1 MRCMDRSVA
10 VKKLFIITTLFF
22 IFGCSSSTD
31 NLGVKTTQNQ
41 TVLSEIIG
49 KGINEPAILKNIN
62 VSLYSTKHPEKSQPM
77 LVNVISERNEIMEF
91 DSKLK
96 MIENVELPIN
106 DVTEVYYLQLE
117 YVKNDL
123 SEYKDI
129 VYVRTSETKTYIK
142 EIKMRSEYNYD
153 KFDNHAKKALLHF
166 IGLNGWY
173 KLSNQLSI

>member
-1 MRCMDRSVA
+1 M
-10 VKKLFIITTLFF
+10 KKLFIIATLYFL
-22 IFGCSSSTD
+22 FGCIPSID
-31 NLGVKTTQNQ
+31 KTGI
-41 TVLSEIIG
+41 VPSEITG
-49 KGINEPAILKNIN
+49 KGVNELAILKTIN
-62 VSLYSTKHPEKSQPM
+62 VSLYASNHPEKSQPM
-77 LVNVISERNEIMEF
+77 LVKVISERNEIMEY

-96 MIENVELPIN
+96 MIEDVDLPIN

-117 YVKNDL
+117 YVKNDI

-166 IGLNGWY
+166 IGLKGWY
-173 KLSNQLSI
+173 KLSNHLPI